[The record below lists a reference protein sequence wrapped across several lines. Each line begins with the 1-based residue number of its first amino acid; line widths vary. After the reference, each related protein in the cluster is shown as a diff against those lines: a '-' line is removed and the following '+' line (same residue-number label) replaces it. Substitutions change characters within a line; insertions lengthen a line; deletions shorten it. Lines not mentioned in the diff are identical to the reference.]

1 MELKAG
7 YKQTEVG
14 VIPKDWDCRTIGEL
28 NPFVTSGSRGWADY
42 YAEYGDLFVRITNM
56 QRESIY
62 LDLSESKFVSV
73 PELSAEGKR
82 TSLMNGDVIVSI
94 TADIGISGYIDDSI
108 PKPAYINQH
117 IALIRFPDS
126 QVDSKFISYFL
137 ASERVQKLFKGRSDQ
152 GAKAGMNLQ
161 SVRDIRIAV
170 PPKAEQESI
179 AKALSDM
186 DSLIQSLEQQIIKK
200 QQIKQGAMQILLN
213 PYDKQNI
220 LKPDWEQK
228 SFDKVFSIGHGR
240 DQKGIIS
247 TGGCFPI
254 LATSG
259 EIGRTNHYLYDKP
272 SVLIG
277 RKGTIDE
284 PQYMDTPFWT
294 IDTLFYTEVFKP
306 NNAKFLFYLFCLID
320 WYSYNEASGV
330 PSLSAKTILN
340 IEAAMPPADE
350 QNRIADIL
358 TEMDNEIAELEAK
371 LTKHKQLKQ
380 GMMQNLLTGTV
391 RLV

>member
-1 MELKAG
+1 MELKPG

-14 VIPKDWDCRTIGEL
+14 VIPQDWDLIDLGEISTISRLAGAEYTSLWEESDDGEIIALRGFNIGKNSINHDEIVRISSELSKKLKRSKLCKGDVVYPCVGTIGNAAVIYED
-28 NPFVTSGSRGWADY
+28 NKYHIQQNIA
-42 YAEYGDLFVRITNM
+42 RITPNKNA
-56 QRESIY
+56 I
-62 LDLSESKFVSV
+62 LSEFLVHYLTSSLAEREVARFNATSSQPNVLVS
-73 PELSAEGKR
+73 
-82 TSLMNGDVIVSI
+82 SLRQ
-94 TADIGISGYIDDSI
+94 Y
-108 PKPAYINQH
+108 
-117 IALIRFPDS
+117 
-126 QVDSKFISYFL
+126 
-137 ASERVQKLFKGRSDQ
+137 RVLLPRNYK
-152 GAKAGMNLQ
+152 
-161 SVRDIRIAV
+161 
-170 PPKAEQESI
+170 EQEAI

-186 DSLIQSLEQQIIKK
+186 DALIQSLEQQIIKK
-200 QQIKQGAMQILLN
+200 QQIKQGAMQTLLN
-213 PYDKQNI
+213 PYDMQNI
-220 LKPDWEQK
+220 LKPGWEQK

-247 TGGCFPI
+247 TDGCFPI

-320 WYSYNEASGV
+320 WYAYNEASGV

-340 IEAAMPPADE
+340 IKAAMPPADE
-350 QNRIADIL
+350 QNRIADSL

-371 LTKHKQLKQ
+371 LTKNKQLKQ